1 MMRDI
6 TTKSLPINLEF
17 KLSLS
22 ALLRNETSY
31 EFSANQ
37 KNFAYIN
44 VN

>member
-17 KLSLS
+17 NFLS